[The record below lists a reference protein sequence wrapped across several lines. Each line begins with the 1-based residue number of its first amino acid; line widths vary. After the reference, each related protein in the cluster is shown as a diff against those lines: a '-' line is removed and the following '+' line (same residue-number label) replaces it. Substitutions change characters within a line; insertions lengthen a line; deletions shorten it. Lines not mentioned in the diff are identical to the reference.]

1 MGNWQMEV
9 GRMMS
14 YILFPIGIY
23 YYLNQAES
31 IEEWVQNEKK
41 KFEPMSKEQHADL
54 MNFIEECNKKRQLKR
69 IAEIEMQYQED

>member
-1 MGNWQMEV
+1 
-9 GRMMS
+9 MMS

-23 YYLNQAES
+23 YYLNQGES

-69 IAEIEMQYQED
+69 IIEIEAQYKD